1 MQLSFFG
8 ASGEVTGSCYLL
20 ETDRARILIDFGMHQ
35 GGRDEFK
42 RNLTFPPIHPDR
54 LTAVLITHAHI
65 DHIGRLPLL
74 PKHDYKG
81 PIYATE
87 ATCDFIPIMLR
98 DSGRLQES
106 DAQRTNFRFA
116 REGRPLIEPLYT
128 QADAELVEPLV
139 KPVKQGNSIDV
150 APGIRARWFDAG
162 HMLGSASIEVTVEE
176 KGVTKVI
183 VFSGDIGHK
192 DSAILRDPE
201 PPPAADVIIM
211 ESTYGDRDHRAMPD
225 TIEEFTGIIQKAVW
239 DKERVLVPAF
249 AVGRCQQLVYHL
261 AQLRRT
267 NRVPAFPV
275 FVDSPMAALA
285 FEVYR
290 KHVELYDADAV
301 KLLNSEGSPLAL
313 PDLKIIKDSQESKKL
328 NANFGCNVIIAPSGM
343 CTGGRIM
350 HHLLHNV
357 WRKGVH
363 ILIVGFQSQ
372 GSIGRQLVEGA
383 ETIRIM
389 GNTVM
394 VRAQVHTLN
403 GFSAHA
409 GQSELL
415 SWATAVKGASPAR
428 TPPKFILTHGE
439 DVPRRTL
446 AGKLKGVF
454 QSEPR
459 MPMWGDKIDLNAI

>member
-8 ASGEVTGSCYLL
+8 AAGEVTGSCYLL
-20 ETDRARILIDFGMHQ
+20 ETDRARIVVDFGMHQ
-35 GGRDEFK
+35 GGRDEWR
-42 RNLTFPPIHPDR
+42 RNLTFPPLRPES
-54 LTAVLITHAHI
+54 LNAVLVTHAHI

-74 PKHDYKG
+74 PKHGYTG

-87 ATCDFIPIMLR
+87 ATRDFIPIMLN

-106 DAQRTNFRFA
+106 DAARTNFRFA
-116 REGRPLIEPLYT
+116 REGRPPIEPLYT
-128 QADAELVEPLV
+128 EADAQLVPPLV
-139 KPVKQGNSIDV
+139 KSVKQGNSVEV

-162 HMLGSASIEVTVEE
+162 HMLGSASIEVTVQE

-192 DSAILRDPE
+192 GTAILRDPE
-201 PPPAADVIIM
+201 PPPAADIVIL
-211 ESTYGDRDHRAMPD
+211 ESTYGDRDHRPMPQ
-225 TIEEFTGIIQKAVW
+225 TIEEFTGIIMKAVW

-261 AQLRRT
+261 AELRRS

-290 KHVELYDADAV
+290 KHVELYDAEAV
-301 KLLNSEGSPLAL
+301 ALLDSGGTPLSM
-313 PDLKIIKDSQESKKL
+313 PDLKVISAAEDSKKL
-328 NANFGCNVIIAPSGM
+328 NSNFGCNIIVAPSGM
-343 CTGGRIM
+343 CTGGRIL
-350 HHLLHNV
+350 HHLRHNV

-363 ILIVGFQSQ
+363 ILIVGYQSH

-389 GNTVM
+389 GDTVV

-403 GFSAHA
+403 GFSGHA
-409 GQSELL
+409 GQTELL
-415 SWATAVKGASPAR
+415 SWATAVKGASPAK

-439 DVPRRTL
+439 DMPRETL
-446 AGKLKGVF
+446 ANKLTGIFGATPNRPK
-454 QSEPR
+454 
-459 MPMWGDKIDLNAI
+459 WGDSIDLNTL